1 MEEEIMSLSLAF
13 KQSLSGRNP
22 QERLSK
28 VLKKNKNRFN
38 ISKDGFIN
46 MDLDNQEVKAEI
58 EKQITKLEAFQAIAG
73 KYVTR

>member
-1 MEEEIMSLSLAF
+1 MSVSLAF
-13 KQSLSGRNP
+13 KQSLMARNP

-46 MDLDNQEVKAEI
+46 MDLQSVEVQAEI
-58 EKQITKLEAFQAIAG
+58 EKQLIKLGNFHAHIG
-73 KYVTR
+73 KLTDK